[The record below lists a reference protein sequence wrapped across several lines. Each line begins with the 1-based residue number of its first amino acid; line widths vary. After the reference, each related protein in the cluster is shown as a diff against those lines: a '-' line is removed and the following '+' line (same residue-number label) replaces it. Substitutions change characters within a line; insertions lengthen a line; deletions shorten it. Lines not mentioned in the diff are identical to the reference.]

1 MSFVNTATG
10 TFYNRSLS
18 QMSELRGN
26 IERLQTQIATGKRLE
41 RGSDDPAAA
50 AQLRQLARRE
60 ILSTADASNAASV
73 DQDLTSATTE
83 LAAVTNLL
91 QRARELA
98 LGAASDTSG
107 AAGRE
112 AIAFEIEQLGE
123 ELFARANAEG
133 PGGEPLFAGLAA
145 GPAFTRDGTGA
156 VTYTGTTQSLSVPVG
171 QGTEIERGLDGAQ
184 LFEFDVAGSPSNA
197 FAVLRGLADALRG
210 GTPDPSAS
218 ASAAI
223 EGIDA
228 ALTTVN
234 RGQTI
239 LGARLAW
246 VETVRQEQ
254 LDRSVAIAERRSE
267 VGDTQIGDAIAK
279 LQQSMTALEA
289 SQAAFTRV
297 SSLTLFNAL

>member
-223 EGIDA
+223 DA